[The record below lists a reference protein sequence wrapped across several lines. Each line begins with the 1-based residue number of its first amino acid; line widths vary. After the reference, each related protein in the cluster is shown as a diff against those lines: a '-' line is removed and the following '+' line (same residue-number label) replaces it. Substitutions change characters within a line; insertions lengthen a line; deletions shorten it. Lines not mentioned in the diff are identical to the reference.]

1 MNQREYGFTLL
12 ELVIVISIAMILV
25 SVGIPSYQQVSEQNK
40 LATETNN
47 FLVSLNLARSESVKR
62 SRQVAVCKSAD
73 PMASSPACVSSGGWE
88 QGWVVFIDTDRDGV
102 IDTTETVINV
112 QARLNGK
119 VEIAGDTNFSHRITF
134 NPSGAAEGNG
144 GDQEGDIKLCNGEK
158 GRTLSINRVG
168 RVSLSK
174 STCTVSES

>member
-1 MNQREYGFTLL
+1 MNQRENGFTLL

-25 SVGIPSYQQVSEQNK
+25 SVGIPSFQRVSAQNK

-62 SRQVAVCKSAD
+62 SRRVAVCKSSD
-73 PMASSPACVSSGGWE
+73 PMASSPACVTTGGWE
-88 QGWVVFIDTDRDGV
+88 QGWVVFIDTDKDGV
-102 IDTTETVINV
+102 IDSTESVINV
-112 QARLNGK
+112 QPGLNGN
-119 VEIAGDTNFSHRITF
+119 VTIAGDTNFSHRITF

-144 GDQEGDIKLCNGEK
+144 GDQEGDINLCYDTK

-174 STCTVSES
+174 SICTVSGS